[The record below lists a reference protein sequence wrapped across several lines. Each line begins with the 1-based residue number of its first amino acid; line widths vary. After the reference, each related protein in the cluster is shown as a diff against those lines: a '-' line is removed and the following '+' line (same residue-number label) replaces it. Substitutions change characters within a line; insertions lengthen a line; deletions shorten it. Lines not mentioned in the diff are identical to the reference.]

1 MHLNPSVFR
10 SYDIRGIASKD
21 LTPEFANALARAF
34 VHWLR
39 TQGEKPSTVVVGRDM
54 RKSSASLEHAL
65 IAGFIRVGMQVK
77 SIGLVASEQ
86 FYYACATADAPGIIV
101 TASHNPPEYG
111 GFKIVKRVP
120 EFVGGVA
127 LQQIRGL
134 MENHDYAPDTVGG
147 AQEPWDIHQGYTQTV
162 RGFVNRKR
170 WERKLK
176 VIADTANGMGG
187 PMVEE
192 VLRGLPV
199 DLEILFAKPD
209 GTFPNH
215 PADPLIAENREFV
228 EHAVRKENADLGF
241 AFDGDA
247 DRIFVIDENG
257 QTLPGDF
264 VAALLGEYFARREP
278 GATVI
283 YDVRSS
289 WAVRDLVS
297 TVGGKSL
304 MHLVGHTNI
313 KRKMAEMAAVFG
325 GELSGHFY
333 YRDFFRCDSSM
344 ITALLFIDL
353 LSAGPLRLSEIVAPL
368 RSAYFLSGELN
379 FTVSSIPEVLDK
391 LRQHFAGSSNMYELD
406 GLSVEEKDWHFNL
419 RPSNTEPLLR
429 LNVEALSREM
439 LEEKVGE
446 LTRLIVEE
454 SRK

>member
-1 MHLNPSVFR
+1 MLLNPSVFR

-21 LTPEFANALARAF
+21 LTPEFAEALARAF

-39 TQGEKPSTVVVGRDM
+39 ANGEDPTTIVVGRDM
-54 RKSSASLEHAL
+54 RKSSATFEQAL
-65 IAGFIRVGMQVK
+65 IAGFVRVGMVVK
-77 SIGLVASEQ
+77 RIGLVASEQ
-86 FYYACATADAPGIIV
+86 FYYACATADIAGIIV

-120 EFVGGVA
+120 EFVGGA
-127 LQQIRGL
+127 DLQAIRSH
-134 MENHDYAPDTVGG
+134 MEHDRFAPDASGG
-147 AQEPWDIHQGYTQTV
+147 SEESWDIHQGYTQTV
-162 RGFVNRKR
+162 RSLVNRKR
-170 WERKLK
+170 WQRKLK

-187 PMVEE
+187 PMIQE
-192 VLRGLPV
+192 VLGGLPV
-199 DLEILFAKPD
+199 DVEILFAKPD
-209 GTFPNH
+209 GSFPNH
-215 PADPLIAENREFV
+215 PADPLIAENRKCV
-228 EHAVRKENADLGF
+228 EDAVRKQNADLGF

-297 TVGGKSL
+297 TVGGKPL

-353 LSAGPLRLSEIVAPL
+353 LSAGPLRLSEIAAPL

-379 FTVSSIPEVLDK
+379 FAVSSIPEVLDK
-391 LRQHFAGSSNMYELD
+391 LRQHFAGSSTMYELD
-406 GLSVEEKDWHFNL
+406 GLSVEESDWHFNV

-429 LNVEALSREM
+429 LNVEALSKAL
-439 LEEKVGE
+439 LEEKVEMLRG
-446 LTRLIVEE
+446 LIEGN
-454 SRK
+454 S